1 MKDVRTNPSVLNIDY
16 FIPEPTILFISSNMK
31 VHNVFTC
38 ERPVEASNFQSNI
51 GNIQQLF
58 HSSKAPNFLGILSRS
73 LLSPKIVVSDF
84 GGERSDVRSLG
95 TGIYFG
101 LNASTSVR
109 YSSPGE
115 TRGSRLLL
123 VCDVALGSV
132 KVGWYVRQWGQL
144 EI

>member
-1 MKDVRTNPSVLNIDY
+1 
-16 FIPEPTILFISSNMK
+16 MK

-51 GNIQQLF
+51 GNIRQLF
-58 HSSKAPNFLGILSRS
+58 HSSKASNFLGILSRG
-73 LLSPKIVVSDF
+73 LLLPKIVVSDF
-84 GGERSDVRSLG
+84 GGERSDAGSLG

-101 LNASTSVR
+101 LDASASVK

-115 TRGSRLLL
+115 TQGSRLLL

-132 KVGWYVRQWGQL
+132 KVG
-144 EI
+144 

>member
-1 MKDVRTNPSVLNIDY
+1 
-16 FIPEPTILFISSNMK
+16 MK

-38 ERPVEASNFQSNI
+38 ERPVETSNFQSNI

-58 HSSKAPNFLGILSRS
+58 HSSKAPNFLGILSRG
-73 LLSPKIVVSDF
+73 LLLPKIVVSDF
-84 GGERSDVRSLG
+84 GGERSDAGSLG

-101 LNASTSVR
+101 LDASTSVK

-115 TRGSRLLL
+115 TQGSRLLL

-132 KVGWYVRQWGQL
+132 KVG
-144 EI
+144 

>member
-1 MKDVRTNPSVLNIDY
+1 
-16 FIPEPTILFISSNMK
+16 MK

-38 ERPVEASNFQSNI
+38 ERPVEAANFQSNI

-58 HSSKAPNFLGILSRS
+58 HCSKAPNFLGTCILSRG
-73 LLSPKIVVSDF
+73 LLLPKIVVSDF
-84 GGERSDVRSLG
+84 GGERSDAGSLG

-101 LNASTSVR
+101 IDASTSVK

-132 KVGWYVRQWGQL
+132 KVG
-144 EI
+144 